1 MTFLNALL
9 QALAKSAEY
18 NAHAS
23 ARPRVVVWPDGAK
36 AWGAVV
42 ARIRGARPAL
52 LTLGP
57 YLPEQETGPAE
68 WIRFRLGQLS
78 GGDVTPVVYLP
89 GVSALE
95 FRSPTSFPEEHR
107 HLYPLQ
113 FTGRLFRH
121 VNGKDWTP
129 TLFLQS
135 AEQGGLGV
143 EVARD
148 QETKQALAQAL
159 SELLETPV
167 ERLRSQAVLDAGYFH
182 ELIAPDPARLMLEWM
197 QAPAEFRQRKGADG
211 WAAFCSVCRGQF
223 EFDPAKEGEAG
234 AAERLAGREHHWRQV
249 WTRFCDAPQSWQGVA
264 TLLKTVRPPQSDLF
278 STDPSLLESYPAHN
292 QKEETLLS
300 QQLEALATNGV
311 PGAETHRK
319 IQELAS
325 RHEARTAWVWS
336 RIQETGWATFI
347 THLLQLIRDAESF
360 SGGATLE
367 ALRQGYQAMGWKVD
381 RSAWR
386 ALSSLPYNPAAQKT
400 AHALVRLVYQPW
412 LEKLAGDAQ
421 KALAAAPC
429 SATAPDLRPQAGRA
443 LLFVDGLRLDL
454 AKDVAER
461 LQAAGAQVELTTRW
475 APLPTVTAT
484 AKYAWSPLAE
494 LLEGGESSPDFRVQ
508 VRDGKRPM
516 DESVL
521 RAKVQ
526 ALGFSLLDDAET
538 GNPSLAGYGAT
549 GAFDRMGH
557 EEGCKLARRLE
568 EQLGEVYQRVTALLA
583 AGWKE
588 VELFTDHGWL
598 LLPGG
603 LPKYD
608 LPRHLTMSRWGRCA
622 VVEPGA
628 SHTFVAVPWHW
639 NPHVSIAL
647 AHGIGCF
654 KAGLEYAH
662 GGFTLQEALVPT
674 LRISRS
680 SDAGGAVPVIANVAW
695 KGMRLRVETR
705 DADGYT
711 LDLRTKAGD
720 ASSSLVDGGRRAQ
733 AENTFL
739 VADDT
744 KTGVS
749 AHVVLCSPAKG
760 VVAKLPTTVGEG

>member
-1 MTFLNALL
+1 MTLLDTLL

-36 AWGAVV
+36 AWEPVV
-42 ARIRGARPAL
+42 GRIRGARPAF

-57 YLPEQETGPAE
+57 YMPDQETGPAE
-68 WIRFRLGQLS
+68 WIRFRLGQL
-78 GGDVTPVVYLP
+78 GGGEVTPVVYLP
-89 GVSALE
+89 GLSALE
-95 FRSPTSFPEEHR
+95 FRSPMGFPEEHR

-148 QETKQALAQAL
+148 QETRQALGQAL
-159 SELLETPV
+159 PEVLETPV
-167 ERLRSQAVLDAGYFH
+167 ERLRSQPVLDAGFFH
-182 ELIAPDPARLMLEWM
+182 ELIAPDPVRLVLEWM

-223 EFDPAKEGEAG
+223 DFDPAKEGEVG
-234 AAERLAGREHHWRQV
+234 AAERLARRERHWLHA
-249 WTRFCDAPQSWQGVA
+249 WNRFRDAPQSWTGVA
-264 TLLKTVRPPQSDLF
+264 ALLRTVKPPELDLF
-278 STDPSLLESYPAHN
+278 ATDRAALESYPAHN
-292 QKEETLLS
+292 QQEETLLA
-300 QQLEALATNGV
+300 QQLEALAASGA
-311 PGAETHRK
+311 PGAETNRK
-319 IQELAS
+319 IQELAT
-325 RHEARTAWVWS
+325 RHESRTTWVWAKV
-336 RIQETGWATFI
+336 QETGWATFT
-347 THLLQLIRDAESF
+347 THLLQLIRHAEAF
-360 SGGATLE
+360 NGGTTLD
-367 ALRQGYQAMGWKVD
+367 ALRQGYQSVGWKVD
-381 RSAWR
+381 REAWR
-386 ALSSLPYNPAAQKT
+386 ALSALPYNPAAQKT
-400 AHALVRLVYQPW
+400 AQALVRLVYQPW
-412 LEKLAGDAQ
+412 LEKLATDAQ
-421 KALAAAPC
+421 KALAAAP
-429 SATAPDLRPQAGRA
+429 APSTTPDHLPQAGRA

-454 AKDVAER
+454 AQDLAER
-461 LQAAGAQVELTTRW
+461 LKASGAQVDVTTRW

-484 AKYAWSPLAE
+484 AKYAWSPLAG
-494 LLEGGESSPDFRVQ
+494 LLEGGESSPDFRAQ
-508 VRDGKRPM
+508 LRDSNRPM
-516 DESVL
+516 DEAGL

-526 ALGFSLLDDAET
+526 ALGFTLLDDAET
-538 GNPSLAGYGAT
+538 GNPTEAAYGQT

-557 EEGCKLARRLE
+557 DEGCKLARRLD
-568 EQLGEVYQRVTALLA
+568 EQLGEVHLRVNALLA
-583 AGWKE
+583 AGWTE
-588 VELFTDHGWL
+588 VVLFTDHGWL

-628 SHTFVAVPWHW
+628 SHTFVSVPWYW
-639 NPHVSIAL
+639 NPQVSIAL

-674 LRISRS
+674 LRITRAAG
-680 SDAGGAVPVIANVAW
+680 AGGAAPVIGKVAW

-705 DADGYT
+705 DADGCT
-711 LDLRTKAGD
+711 VDLRTKAGD
-720 ASSSLVDGGRRAQ
+720 ASTSLVDGGRRAQ
-733 AENTFL
+733 AETTFL
-739 VADDT
+739 VEDDT
-744 KTGVS
+744 KMGVS
-749 AHVVLCSPAKG
+749 AHIVLFSTAKG